1 MNYLLLRI
9 MFCIVLPFAFGII
22 SYAQPTYRR
31 FFVIVTT
38 VLVAGTVI
46 SLGKA
51 SLLAPTLLVLNT
63 VAPGVQ
69 IAFHL
74 DPLSFIFALVSSVL
88 WVPATIYACS
98 YMHQD
103 AHEGR
108 FFAYYLA
115 SLSVTMGIAF
125 SGSLVTLYL
134 FYELLTLVTYPL
146 VVHSGGEAANEAGR
160 AYIFYSLSGA
170 ALILLGI
177 VLSSVIAPSLNFTS
191 QVMFSSQT
199 ASPYMLRMLLLLFLF
214 GFGAKAAIVPLH
226 RWLPLAM
233 AAPTPVSA
241 LLHAVAVVNAGSYGI
256 IRMLYSGFGPEK
268 VISLGMRP
276 VLITIACVTI
286 LSGSLWALRED
297 TLKRRLAYSTI
308 SQMGYLLLGAVLLV
322 PTGLQATLLHFV
334 NHAFLKI
341 ALFFSVGALYHC
353 AGITKL
359 SQVSGLGKKYPLIF
373 ATMLLSILGMIGI
386 VPLNG
391 FVSKW
396 YYLQGALQGGF
407 PIVVGVLALSSL
419 LNGFYFLPILTKA
432 FFEPQSD
439 TELHAAHHSSALEL
453 PGFAISCC
461 SLLLGIFPHW
471 LISLTQKAAL
481 YLW

>member
-9 MFCIVLPFAFGII
+9 LLCIFLPFAAGVV
-22 SYAQPTYRR
+22 SYAQPKYRR
-31 FFVIVTT
+31 VIVITT
-38 VLVAGTVI
+38 TLLVAGIVI

-51 SLLAPTLLVLNT
+51 SLMAPTLLALNT

-69 IAFHL
+69 IAFHV
-74 DPLSFIFALVSSVL
+74 DGLSFIFALVSSVL
-88 WVPATIYACS
+88 WIPASIYAYE
-98 YMHQD
+98 YMHRD
-103 AHEGR
+103 AHAGR

-115 SLSVTMGIAF
+115 ALSVTMGIAF

-146 VVHSGGEAANEAGR
+146 VVHSGGEAATEAGR

-177 VLSSVIAPSLNFTS
+177 VLSSVVAPSLNFTS
-191 QVMFSSQT
+191 QVMFSSPT

-268 VISLGMRP
+268 IISLGMRP
-276 VLITIACVTI
+276 ILIAIACVTI

-322 PTGLQATLLHFV
+322 PLGLQATLIHFV
-334 NHAFLKI
+334 NHALLKI
-341 ALFFSVGALYHC
+341 ALFFAVGALYHG
-353 AGITKL
+353 AGVTRL
-359 SQVSGLGKKYPLIF
+359 SQVAGLGKKYPLVF
-373 ATMLLSILGMIGI
+373 ATMLFSILGMIGI

-396 YYLQGALQGGF
+396 YYLQGALQGDF
-407 PIVVGVLALSSL
+407 PVVIGVIALSSV
-419 LNGFYFLPILTKA
+419 LNAFYFLPIVTRA
-432 FFEPQSD
+432 FFEPLSD
-439 TELHAAHHSSALEL
+439 TEVHVSHHAAALEH
-453 PGFAISCC
+453 PGFVISCC
-461 SLLLGIFPHW
+461 SVLLGLFPHW
-471 LISLTQKAAL
+471 LISLAERTAS